1 MTSRRGS
8 TGATGADPESAVM
21 AAVRRVVAEMDRRHH
36 ARDVSLDSRM
46 AADLGLDSLAVA
58 EVLSL
63 VGEELGVSLPSG
75 LIAGVE
81 TPRDLVRAVGRAL
94 RLPAPVLP
102 PPQHVGIPSLADGE
116 QARVPGGARTLVE
129 VLERRCDASPDQ
141 VHIRLLGDEGEE
153 EVITY
158 SDLRA
163 GAVHV
168 AGGMLAAGLPRG
180 GSAAL
185 MLPTG
190 RAYFEAFMGVL
201 LAGGVPVP
209 IYPPAR
215 PSQIEEHVRRHAR
228 ILSNARVALLVTD
241 ASARPLARLV
251 RSSVETVRAVV
262 TVDDLPAVNSGERCM
277 PLPDPD
283 DTALIQYTSGSTGD
297 PKGVVLTHAEL
308 LSNIAA
314 MAEAVQVTPGDAFVS
329 WLPLYHDMGLIGAW
343 LAPLCLG
350 FPTVIMSPLTFLA
363 APVRWLSAIGRFR
376 GSLTAA
382 PNFAYELCLRH
393 VDETDI
399 GDLDLSS
406 LRMALNGAE
415 PIRASTMEG
424 FAARFTR
431 CGLRPGVLAPVYGL
445 AECALALTF
454 PPRGREVLVDTVD
467 GGVLRRDGRAV
478 PVGAGRAGSLRVVA
492 CGQPLPGYEVRV
504 VDRAGREQP
513 ERREGGVE
521 FRGPSATSGYFHN
534 PEATAALFH
543 DGWVVTGDLG
553 YQAGGDLYLTGRAK
567 DLIIR
572 AGRNL
577 HPEELEAV
585 VGDLPGVRKGCV
597 AAFAAADP
605 RQGTEKLVVIAET
618 RETDPA
624 VRDEIRG
631 RIVAATVD
639 FLGEPPDDIVLAPAG
654 TVLKTSSGKI
664 RRAATSDL
672 YELGRIGARPV
683 PVWWQLVRL
692 AWSGLP
698 GWLRR
703 QGRDLTAAVYAG
715 YCWALFVTVAAAA
728 MAALVV
734 VPRRSWRQH
743 VVRGAARCLRVTSG
757 TRLTVRGA
765 ARLPAEGSCVVV
777 ANHASWLDAPLLA
790 SWLPAHYG
798 FVAGEVFGHQR
809 LVGFL
814 LHRIGTEFVERHDPG
829 RAVTETG
836 RLGRLATTRP
846 LVFFPEGGLDRATGL
861 RPFHMGAFVAATRA
875 DRPIVP
881 VAIIGTRT
889 MLRPGQ
895 RMIRRG
901 RATLMVGEPIQPD
914 GSDWSAA
921 LRLQQLARREILRHC
936 HEPDLQ

>member
-1 MTSRRGS
+1 M
-8 TGATGADPESAVM
+8 
-21 AAVRRVVAEMDRRHH
+21 
-36 ARDVSLDSRM
+36 
-46 AADLGLDSLAVA
+46 AVA

-431 CGLRPGVLAPVYGL
+431 CGLRPGVLARYTGWLNAPLLSPSRRAAGRCLSTLSTAGCSAATVGPYRSAPAGL
-445 AECALALTF
+445 AACGWWPAGSRF
-454 PPRGREVLVDTVD
+454 PATRCGWWIEPGASNRS
-467 GGVLRRDGRAV
+467 
-478 PVGAGRAGSLRVVA
+478 AGRAESSSEA
-492 CGQPLPGYEVRV
+492 
-504 VDRAGREQP
+504 
-513 ERREGGVE
+513 RR
-521 FRGPSATSGYFHN
+521 P
-534 PEATAALFH
+534 P
-543 DGWVVTGDLG
+543 
-553 YQAGGDLYLTGRAK
+553 
-567 DLIIR
+567 
-572 AGRNL
+572 
-577 HPEELEAV
+577 
-585 VGDLPGVRKGCV
+585 
-597 AAFAAADP
+597 
-605 RQGTEKLVVIAET
+605 
-618 RETDPA
+618 
-624 VRDEIRG
+624 
-631 RIVAATVD
+631 AAT
-639 FLGEPPDDIVLAPAG
+639 F
-654 TVLKTSSGKI
+654 
-664 RRAATSDL
+664 
-672 YELGRIGARPV
+672 
-683 PVWWQLVRL
+683 
-692 AWSGLP
+692 
-698 GWLRR
+698 
-703 QGRDLTAAVYAG
+703 
-715 YCWALFVTVAAAA
+715 
-728 MAALVV
+728 
-734 VPRRSWRQH
+734 
-743 VVRGAARCLRVTSG
+743 
-757 TRLTVRGA
+757 
-765 ARLPAEGSCVVV
+765 
-777 ANHASWLDAPLLA
+777 
-790 SWLPAHYG
+790 
-798 FVAGEVFGHQR
+798 
-809 LVGFL
+809 
-814 LHRIGTEFVERHDPG
+814 
-829 RAVTETG
+829 
-836 RLGRLATTRP
+836 TTRK
-846 LVFFPEGGLDRATGL
+846 
-861 RPFHMGAFVAATRA
+861 RPPPCSMTAG
-875 DRPIVP
+875 
-881 VAIIGTRT
+881 
-889 MLRPGQ
+889 
-895 RMIRRG
+895 
-901 RATLMVGEPIQPD
+901 
-914 GSDWSAA
+914 W
-921 LRLQQLARREILRHC
+921 
-936 HEPDLQ
+936 